1 MKKFWQKLSIT
12 RKIFVCTAAMFSAV
26 LLLLL
31 FGQLF
36 FFEKYYYFSTESN
49 LQNSLNDF
57 SESYYKSTSNE
68 EIKQNITDF
77 SDMNNAFI
85 FIMDKRGNILHMSSY
100 YMYIENSGEI
110 YHVLLDNAVYDNE
123 FMSLKLEEDTEITVI
138 YSKDKSITSKQNV
151 IIPQKI
157 IYGDKTWTSEKT
169 FPRIDIKNLEI
180 YSITGTI
187 SSLYIPSKTSSK
199 TNIRKNEAY
208 DAILSLR
215 QNGSFVSPKE
225 EFNKYNYI
233 SPESNSKYCI
243 VSYNP
248 ENHDEYIFAVKPL
261 QSISEAVYI
270 LKDTLLLW
278 FLCILIIALIV
289 SIIFSK
295 SVTKPIIKITEITKK
310 IKNLD
315 FSAKC
320 DITSHDEVG
329 LLAENI
335 NDMSEKLNGT
345 INELLKANLKLQN
358 DIEHERILEEQR
370 KEFIAVISH
379 ELKTPLGIIRAYS
392 EGLIDGVA
400 YQEKYLNV
408 IVEETKKMDK
418 LILEMLED
426 SKLETG
432 NQQLELKFSDFCEF
446 YNHIIKNFK
455 EAFLAKN
462 ITLIENISPEPVY
475 KNFDKDL
482 MERVLSNFISNA
494 MRYSENKKII
504 ISIDKDTFSIEN
516 EGDHIAEEDL
526 TKIWEKFYRVG
537 NSTKHFTGGTGLGL
551 SIAKNILTLHNADF
565 GVVNTAIGVKF
576 WFKLKN

>member
-36 FFEKYYYFSTESN
+36 FFEKYYYFSTESK
-49 LQNSLNDF
+49 LQNSLTDF
-57 SESYYKSTSNE
+57 SNFYFESTSNE
-68 EIKQNITDF
+68 EIKQSITEF
-77 SDMNNAFI
+77 SDINNAFV

-100 YMYIENSGEI
+100 DMYIENSGEI
-110 YHVLLDNAVYDNE
+110 YHVLLDNAVYDKK
-123 FMSLKLEEDTEITVI
+123 FMNLKLEEDTEITVI
-138 YSKDKSITSKQNV
+138 YSSDKNTVSNNNV
-151 IIPQKI
+151 IIPEKI
-157 IYGDKTWTSEKT
+157 IYNDEIWVSEKKL
-169 FPRIDIKNLEI
+169 PGIDNKNHKI
-180 YSITGTI
+180 YSITGNI
-187 SSLYIPSKTSSK
+187 SSLYIPSETTFKTK
-199 TNIRKNEAY
+199 IKKNEAFE
-208 DAILSLR
+208 AILSLR
-215 QNGSFVSPKE
+215 KNENFTSTE
-225 EFNKYNYI
+225 TEYNKFNYI

-248 ENHDEYIFAVKPL
+248 KNHDEFIFAVKPL
-261 QSISEAVYI
+261 QSISEAVYV

-289 SIIFSK
+289 SVIFSK
-295 SVTKPIIKITEITKK
+295 TVTKPIIKITEITKK
-310 IKNLD
+310 IKELD

-320 DITSHDEVG
+320 NVNSHDEVG
-329 LLAENI
+329 LLADNI
-335 NDMSEKLNGT
+335 NDMSEKLNAT
-345 INELLKANLKLQN
+345 INELLKANKKLQN

-400 YQEKYLNV
+400 NQDKYLNV

-418 LILEMLED
+418 LILEMLEN

-432 NQQLELKFSDFCEF
+432 NQQLDLKESDFCEF

-455 EAFLAKN
+455 EAFVAKN
-462 ITLIENISPEPVY
+462 IALIEYISQIRIY
-475 KNFDKDL
+475 KKFDKDL
-482 MERVLSNFISNA
+482 MERVLSNFIANA

-504 ISIDKDTFSIEN
+504 ISIDKDIFSIEN
-516 EGDHIAEEDL
+516 EGDHIKEEDL

-537 NSTKHFTGGTGLGL
+537 NSTKHFTSGTGLGL

-565 GVVNTAIGVKF
+565 GVVNTDIGVKF
-576 WFKLKN
+576 WFRLND